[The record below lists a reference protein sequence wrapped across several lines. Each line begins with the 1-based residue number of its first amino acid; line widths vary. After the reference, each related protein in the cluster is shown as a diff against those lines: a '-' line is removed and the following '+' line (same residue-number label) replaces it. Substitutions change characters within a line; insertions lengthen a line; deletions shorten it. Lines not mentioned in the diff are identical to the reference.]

1 MAIKDAALES
11 SHGQPTIHFD
21 ADDNSVA
28 RYSIGIWSRPLK
40 RYIEQVAIN
49 HLTGDEI
56 PDEFNVATPV
66 AQLKGCLLV
75 CHAVVGTRQAAKR
88 DVSVELYLSQGGVR
102 CESSEL
108 FQDKLAKGKVA
119 EVDIKLNLEV
129 S

>member
-1 MAIKDAALES
+1 MPIKDTSLES

-21 ADDNSVA
+21 ADDNTVA
-28 RYSIGIWSRPLK
+28 RYTIAIWSRPLK
-40 RYIEQVAIN
+40 RYIEQIAIN

-56 PDEFNVATPV
+56 PDEFVVATPV
-66 AQLKGCLLV
+66 AQLNGCLLV
-75 CHAVVGTRQAAKR
+75 CHAVIGTKQVANR

-108 FQDKLAKGKVA
+108 FEDKLAKGKA
-119 EVDIKLNLEV
+119 SEVDIKLNLEV